1 MPTRV
6 PLQHVPRS
14 FVPDGCWF
22 FVTICCEPRGLNQ
35 LARPDTGAGLL
46 ADATLYHQQ
55 NLWCLHL
62 LLLMPDHLHAI
73 LAVDAGWRLSE
84 VIRNWKRLTARTH
97 GVRWQRGFFDHRLR
111 PGENLELKSR
121 YVRQNPVRARLVP
134 RPEDWPFFVDAA
146 MIEGR

>member
-6 PLQHVPRS
+6 PLQHVPPS

-22 FVTICCEPRGLNQ
+22 FVTICCEQRGLNQ
-35 LARPDTGAGLL
+35 LARPGTGAGLL

-62 LLLMPDHLHAI
+62 LLLMPDHLHAMV
-73 LAVDAGWRLSE
+73 AVAPGLRLSDA
-84 VIRNWKRLTARTH
+84 VRNWKRLTARMR

-111 PGENLELKSR
+111 PGESLELKSSYIR
-121 YVRQNPVRARLVP
+121 ENPVRAGLVS
-134 RPEDWPFFVDAA
+134 RREDWPFFVDAA
-146 MIEGR
+146 TLEGR